1 MSIYPLTD
9 TFLASH
15 PTDLEG
21 YGRTRGSLHF
31 TLERPLPDAVVD
43 ALVRA
48 RLVDVEAGRW

>member
-1 MSIYPLTD
+1 MSVYPLTD